1 MKIDMLE
8 TFFSSI
14 SLVKRNKNI
23 RYRSRETATRT
34 VRGENM
40 TKGGPN
46 ERLRKA
52 REARG
57 WSQKQLATK
66 IKVELR
72 TITRWETGETTP
84 TADFREKLCLLFKMD
99 EVALGFGRQA
109 QKEPDIFNVPYR
121 RNPYFTGHENTLKN
135 LHDTLTASNETGLP
149 LAISGLGGIGKTQLV
164 VEYAYKYSHLYQA
177 ILWAGAN
184 SRAQLVSHIV
194 VIADLLDLPEKDA
207 LNQSKV
213 IHAVKRWLDLHT
225 HWLFVLDDV
234 DDLDMISEFLPSGS
248 NGHIVFTTRTQLVGT
263 RATRID
269 IEKMDAATG
278 ATLLLRCA
286 KKISPT
292 ALLDQASPPDREQA
306 SELSKEMDGL
316 PLALDQAAAYITSE
330 GRQDGVAAYLA
341 LYRERRADLLK
352 IRGTTG
358 NDHPMSV
365 TTTFSL
371 SFDKI
376 SEFHPAA
383 AALLQYCA
391 FLFPESIPEE
401 LILNAPD
408 LGPDLQP
415 VAADPIQFH
424 NATEALLKYSL
435 VRRVVDAYAFNMHRL
450 VQAVLQDRMDEEKR
464 RLWVDRVVKA
474 LDHAYEVAG
483 AGMVHGEDWYTII
496 HHTMRYDIH
505 AQECAEYI
513 KQCKLEGM
521 EAFFLLS
528 AAGNS
533 LRERGLYALAEPLLQ
548 QAITIGEKFVGQE
561 QILVANTIST
571 LALLYEYAGK
581 FERAELLFKQALT
594 INERVLEPGHA
605 IIATNLNNLGQ
616 FYTHI
621 GNYAQAEQCYRQAL
635 NAPEGSLRPEY
646 SDNPTILHNLAL
658 LYLQQSNYDL
668 AAQFIQKERA
678 LRERKAGFK
687 DTMTL
692 PELSNLV
699 FLEFRQGKY
708 DLAQS
713 HCQQAL
719 AMLDQA
725 QIPEKHPM
733 RALLLNHLAGI
744 SMYQKK
750 DAEAEKLYHS
760 VLGMRK
766 SMVGDVHPDVADTL
780 TDLAVLYKYQEK
792 YEQAESCYEQA
803 LVILEETW
811 GAEHDEVV
819 ETLVDLAELYRHQR
833 KYHRARPLYEQAL
846 VTVKKTHS
854 VTDERMGYTL
864 IAYVSCLE
872 EMGEQKEAQE
882 FAEFLKMLNPAWV
895 EAVRTMQRQAF
906 ERRERPPAEE

>member
-1 MKIDMLE
+1 
-8 TFFSSI
+8 
-14 SLVKRNKNI
+14 
-23 RYRSRETATRT
+23 
-34 VRGENM
+34 M
-40 TKGGPN
+40 TKGEPN

-57 WSQKQLATK
+57 WSQDQLAAE
-66 IKVELR
+66 IGVELR

-84 TADFREKLCLLFKMD
+84 SANFRRKLRQLFNMD

-109 QKEPDIFNVPYR
+109 KKEPDIFNVPYR
-121 RNPYFTGHENTLKN
+121 RNPYFTGHESTLKN
-135 LHDTLTASNETGLP
+135 LHDTLTTSNETRLP

-164 VEYAYKYSHLYQA
+164 VEYAYQYSHLYQA
-177 ILWAGAN
+177 VLWAGAN

-207 LNQSKV
+207 RNQSKV

-225 HWLFVLDDV
+225 YWLLVLDEV

-248 NGHIVFTTRTQLVGT
+248 NGHIVLTTRTQLVGT

-292 ALLDQASPPDREQA
+292 MLLDQASLLDQEQA
-306 SELSKEMDGL
+306 RELSREMDGL

-330 GRQDGVAAYLA
+330 GRLNGVVAYLT

-376 SEFHPAA
+376 SEFYPGA

-391 FLFPESIPEE
+391 FLSPESIPEE
-401 LILNAPD
+401 LIMNAPD

-415 VAADPIQFH
+415 VAADSIQFH

-435 VRRVVDAYAFNMHRL
+435 VSRVVDAQAFTMHRL
-450 VQAVLQDRMDEEKR
+450 VQAVLQDRMDEAKR
-464 RLWVDRVVKA
+464 RLWIDRVVKA
-474 LDHAYEVAG
+474 LDHAYEVAR

-496 HHTMRYDIH
+496 QHTMRYDIH
-505 AQECAEYI
+505 ALECAEYI
-513 KQCKLEGM
+513 KQSKLEGM
-521 EAFFLLS
+521 EVFFLLS

-561 QILVANTIST
+561 QVLVANTIT
-571 LALLYEYAGK
+571 ILAMLYEYVGK
-581 FERAELLFKQALT
+581 FDRAESLLKQALT
-594 INERVLEPGHA
+594 SNERVLEPGHT
-605 IIATNLNNLGQ
+605 IIAISLNNLGQ
-616 FYTHI
+616 FYTHV
-621 GNYAQAEQCYRQAL
+621 GNYIQAEQCYRRAL
-635 NAPEGSLRPEY
+635 NAPEGSLRPEH
-646 SDNPTILHNLAL
+646 SDDPVILSNVAL
-658 LYLQQSNYDL
+658 FYLQQGKYDL
-668 AAQFIQKERA
+668 ATQFNQRAQT
-678 LRERKAGFK
+678 LRKGEPGF
-687 DTMTL
+687 TNTIGL

-699 FLEFRQGKY
+699 LLEARQGKY

-719 AMLDQA
+719 AILDQA
-725 QIPEKHPM
+725 QIPEEHPI
-733 RALLLNHLAGI
+733 RALFLNHLAGI
-744 SMYQKK
+744 FMHQKK

-766 SMVGDVHPDVADTL
+766 SMLGDVHPDVAGTL

-792 YEQAESCYEQA
+792 HEQAASCYKQA
-803 LVILEETW
+803 LTILEETW
-811 GAEHDEVV
+811 GAEHIRIV

-833 KYHRARPLYEQAL
+833 KYHQARPLYEQAL
-846 VTVKKTHS
+846 VTIKRTHS
-854 VTDERMGYTL
+854 ATDEHMAYTL

-882 FAEFLKMLNPAWV
+882 LAEFLKALNPAWI
-895 EAVRTMQRQAF
+895 EAVQIKQRQAF
-906 ERRERPPAEE
+906 ERRERSPAEERDKQ